1 MSRGTGVPWTQLSLD
16 PSAPWLTFAGR
27 ERKRK
32 SATLVG
38 MTASLVCAACGVG
51 GVDGLEWGTVSGEM
65 KNLCVVL
72 VGTRNPLNVGAV
84 ARAMSNFGAMEL
96 RTVRPYEKAWR
107 EAKSAV
113 GAGELLARAKEFT
126 NLAEAVADCSLV
138 VGTTAVGNR
147 EMKHP
152 LRGLEEGARL
162 IGKRMASGRVAVL
175 FGSEKWGLSNED
187 LSYCHWLMR
196 IPTRVEHRSMNL
208 GQAAAVVM
216 YELGRKGSRGGRGGR
231 GGKGGKGEE
240 GLIEGVRLK
249 ANASAGRQEFAE
261 METVERVGEALLEAL
276 RKSGYIAA
284 RGEATAEEKLRRM
297 LRRFSMEAADA
308 EVLLGMLRKI
318 LWKLERE

>member
-1 MSRGTGVPWTQLSLD
+1 MTN
-16 PSAPWLTFAGR
+16 FR
-27 ERKRK
+27 E
-32 SATLVG
+32 AV
-38 MTASLVCAACGVG
+38 VCGVG
-51 GVDGLEWGTVSGEM
+51 RADGLDCGAVSGEM

-96 RTVRPYEKAWR
+96 RAVRPYEKAWR

-113 GAGELLARAKEFT
+113 GAGELLARAKEFAS
-126 NLAEAVADCSLV
+126 LAEAVADCSLV

-147 EMKHP
+147 DMKHP
-152 LRGLEEGARL
+152 LRGLEEAARL
-162 IGKRMASGRVAVL
+162 IEKRMETGRVAVL

-216 YELGRKGSRGGRGGR
+216 YELGRTARTNAGGAEKSQRTLRRTEKPKRAGPAEASGAQ
-231 GGKGGKGEE
+231 KA
-240 GLIEGVRLK
+240 RLK
-249 ANASAGRQEFAE
+249 ASATAKNEESAKFAE
-261 METVERVGEALLEAL
+261 METVERIGEALLEAL

-284 RGEATAEEKLRRM
+284 RGEAKAEEKLRRM
-297 LRRFSMEAADA
+297 LRRFSMESADA
-308 EVLLGMLRKI
+308 EVLLGMVRKI
-318 LWKLERE
+318 LWKLEQK

>member
-1 MSRGTGVPWTQLSLD
+1 
-16 PSAPWLTFAGR
+16 
-27 ERKRK
+27 
-32 SATLVG
+32 
-38 MTASLVCAACGVG
+38 
-51 GVDGLEWGTVSGEM
+51 
-65 KNLCVVL
+65 
-72 VGTRNPLNVGAV
+72 
-84 ARAMSNFGAMEL
+84 
-96 RTVRPYEKAWR
+96 
-107 EAKSAV
+107 
-113 GAGELLARAKEFT
+113 
-126 NLAEAVADCSLV
+126 LAEAVADCSLV

-162 IGKRMASGRVAVL
+162 IGKRMETGRVAVL

-216 YELGRKGSRGGRGGR
+216 YELGRVRNKKKDNAETRRTQRRGEKPAPLNPKGAAPGS
-231 GGKGGKGEE
+231 GKKE
-240 GLIEGVRLK
+240 
-249 ANASAGRQEFAE
+249 EFAE
-261 METVERVGEALLEAL
+261 METVERIGEALLEAL

-308 EVLLGMLRKI
+308 EVLLGMVRKI
-318 LWKLERE
+318 LWKLEQE

>member
-1 MSRGTGVPWTQLSLD
+1 
-16 PSAPWLTFAGR
+16 
-27 ERKRK
+27 
-32 SATLVG
+32 
-38 MTASLVCAACGVG
+38 
-51 GVDGLEWGTVSGEM
+51 M

-96 RTVRPYEKAWR
+96 RAVRPYEKAWR

-113 GAGELLARAKEFT
+113 GAGELLARAKEFAS
-126 NLAEAVADCSLV
+126 LAEAVADCSLV

-152 LRGLEEGARL
+152 LRGLEEAAGL
-162 IGKRMASGRVAVL
+162 IGKRMETGRVAVL

-216 YELGRKGSRGGRGGR
+216 YELGRKGNKGGRGSKGTKGPVKS
-231 GGKGGKGEE
+231 GGDGP
-240 GLIEGVRLK
+240 LR
-249 ANASAGRQEFAE
+249 AGAGAEKKEFAE
-261 METVERVGEALLEAL
+261 METVERIGEALLEAL

-308 EVLLGMLRKI
+308 EVLLGMVRKI
-318 LWKLERE
+318 LWKLEQE